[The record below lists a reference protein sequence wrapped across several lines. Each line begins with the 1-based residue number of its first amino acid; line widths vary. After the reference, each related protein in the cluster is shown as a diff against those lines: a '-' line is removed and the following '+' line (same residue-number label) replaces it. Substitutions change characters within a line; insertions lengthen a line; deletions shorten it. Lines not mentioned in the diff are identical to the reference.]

1 MMRLFSLVMCALM
14 TLCAS
19 AMVIPKGTFYFDN
32 SKTKYA
38 NVKFVYGSD
47 SRKETYVVSMTHDTG
62 DRWKITFDKKWPI
75 CIVTHLQ
82 RQAYKTEK

>member
-38 NVKFVYGSD
+38 NGSGYQCC
-47 SRKETYVVSMTHDTG
+47 KNI
-62 DRWKITFDKKWPI
+62 W
-75 CIVTHLQ
+75 C
-82 RQAYKTEK
+82 A